1 MYAEADVSLTQL
13 GGDRGALTAFW
24 ARLSRIVLVSYGLI
38 IFYGIDIIL
47 FEIDIL
53 VDLRLLSNEYADFS
67 FWLIR
72 SKPDVTYVAV
82 RALTLTALAVFCL
95 LNLNVYTIASH
106 AAASLLGERELSS
119 STPTTS
125 FSWGVHTLSI
135 VTIFLYDVLFFI
147 SSLICVV
154 LGFILLIQD
163 GYAFFIVS
171 YAILM
176 YQVALLVCYVR
187 GSEKI
192 VVFLLGKQYLPDG
205 NPSTVVPMQDSSP
218 IED

>member
-1 MYAEADVSLTQL
+1 MNAEADVSLTQL
-13 GGDRGALTAFW
+13 GGDRGALAVLW

-38 IFYGIDIIL
+38 IFYGIDFTL

-53 VDLRLLSNEYADFS
+53 VDLRLISKEYADFS

-72 SKPDVTYVAV
+72 SKPEVSYIVV

-95 LNLNVYTIASH
+95 LTLNVYDIASH

-119 STPTTS
+119 STPATS
-125 FSWGVHTLSI
+125 FSCGVHILSI
-135 VTIFLYDVLFFI
+135 VTILLYNIIFFI
-147 SSLICVV
+147 SSLICIV

-163 GYAFFIVS
+163 GYAFFIAS

-176 YQVALLVCYVR
+176 YQIALLVCYIR
-187 GSEKI
+187 GDEEI
-192 VVFLLGKQYLPDG
+192 VVFLLGKQYLPDV
-205 NPSTVVPMQDSSP
+205 NPSTLVPLQDSSSAF
-218 IED
+218 